1 MVLAFRR
8 DQSPYGSYDCS
19 LREIVL
25 PAVYQVRMYHGYDAE
40 QPVTMSGSDLARLN
54 ITIGERPGSVIVEYK
69 QPK

>member
-8 DQSPYGSYDCS
+8 DQSPYASYDCN
-19 LREIVL
+19 LREIDP
-25 PAVYQVRMYHGYDAE
+25 PAAYQVRMYHSYDPE
-40 QPVTMSGSDLARLN
+40 QPITMSGSDLARLN